1 MVNNKWLCFIVL
13 CIAILFFIL
22 GCGKPA
28 EQPQKIL
35 DQNKSNPQEI
45 IPDGDYAKAYQNY
58 VRKVSADPS
67 SANAGNLANILYSWV
82 ISQSDP
88 KDVSLLNAQK
98 QVILSPHINS
108 LRSELLAITIDKNNE
123 VVCAFGIGVSP
134 ENETDDAKRR
144 LFARESA
151 LTDSTLWLGRLLN
164 WESKGVDEP
173 VDISRNLIGV
183 VAVKEDWIMN
193 TVYVIKAQAPL
204 NQKTYK

>member
-1 MVNNKWLCFIVL
+1 MVNNKWSGFIAL

-22 GCGKPA
+22 GCGKPV

-35 DQNKSNPQEI
+35 DQNESNTQEI

-58 VRKVSADPS
+58 VRKVSSDPS
-67 SANAGNLANILYSWV
+67 LANAGDLANILYSWV

-88 KDVSLLNAQK
+88 KDVPLLNTQK
-98 QVILSPHINS
+98 QVILSPQRNS
-108 LRSELLAITIDKNNE
+108 LRSKLLEIAIDKNNKI
-123 VVCAFGIGVSP
+123 VYTFGIGVSP

-151 LTDSTLWLGRLLN
+151 LADSTLWLGRLLN
-164 WESKGVDEP
+164 WESRGVEEP
-173 VDISRNLIGV
+173 MDISRNLIGV